1 MLPQQN
7 DSESG
12 SSVYRDI
19 SVGVL
24 CTHMCSTCTVDL
36 MAVLDN
42 PQFTTQLGSPRASW
56 YIPALCWTQPGK
68 SQPYTGRILGDHS
81 PTLDIHE

>member
-19 SVGVL
+19 SVGVP
-24 CTHMCSTCTVDL
+24 CTRVCSTYTVDL

-42 PQFTTQLGSPRASW
+42 PQFTT
-56 YIPALCWTQPGK
+56 
-68 SQPYTGRILGDHS
+68 
-81 PTLDIHE
+81 